1 MMTRTEQFVLRYN
14 AWIIL
19 VAAVGYNLSVEHLMD
34 RSYTAPSL
42 LLYRGLAGVVFI
54 VIIAWRQGI
63 SLVPQV
69 PQTQVVRFLNSGI
82 AVLLAFEA
90 FHRLA
95 GVTVATIQ
103 RLDVPFAVI
112 IGVVLGQRLRDSK
125 FGLSVLALAI
135 VLSSFFFAG
144 KIDEDPAGLAL
155 AILAVAMTSIAY
167 LLGKKS
173 LTVEN
178 NLTVLNTTNLGCVG
192 VGLLVCV
199 LRGQFSQVHLADL
212 WLFGVITIT
221 QFILNYVMAIL
232 FRHHDVTRAQ
242 RPYLLS
248 AVVILLLEMLTEHKL
263 FAPLHILFVLLVVG
277 VVYLI
282 TLTKAPSLLWP
293 DAQVKTKPEQTV
305 APA

>member
-1 MMTRTEQFVLRYN
+1 MTRTDEFILRYN

-19 VAAVGYNLSVEHLMD
+19 AAAVGYNLSVEHLID
-34 RSYTAPSL
+34 RNYTAPSL

-54 VIIAWRQGI
+54 AIIAWRQGV

-69 PQTQVVRFLNSGI
+69 PRTQAIRFLNSGI
-82 AVLLAFEA
+82 SVLLAFEA

-112 IGVVLGQRLRDSK
+112 IGVVLGQRLRDRK
-125 FGLSVLALAI
+125 FGLSMLALVM

-144 KIDEDPAGLAL
+144 RINEDPLGLAL
-155 AILAVAMTSIAY
+155 AILAVVMTSIAY

-173 LTVEN
+173 LSVEN
-178 NLTVLNTTNLGCVG
+178 NLTVLNTTNLGCFC
-192 VGLLVCV
+192 VGLLVCT
-199 LRGQFSQVHLADL
+199 LRGQFSPLHLADL
-212 WLFGVITIT
+212 WLFGIITIT
-221 QFILNYVMAIL
+221 QFLLNYVMAVL

-248 AVVILLLEMLTEHKL
+248 AVVILLLEMLTEHKW
-263 FAPLHILFVLLVVG
+263 FVPLHIAFVLLVVG

-282 TLTKAPSLLWP
+282 TLSKVPSLPWR
-293 DAQVKTKPEQTV
+293 V
-305 APA
+305 ARTEVESEPAVVPA